1 MSKLRHPKPEDHEL
15 EMKRQE
21 LAIIEKELAI
31 REAELATVQGSLHQF
46 ESRSK
51 AELDPRYEE
60 LADLQQRIAELSA
73 RIKPADDGSDSAQ
86 GGGARGGASSIP
98 KTPPM
103 PRKRRARPE
112 APQPPPK
119 RPRPNLD
126 DESEFS
132 PADKLKRLY
141 RDVAKAVHPDLAE
154 DDLERQHRHALMVK
168 ANEAY
173 DAGDEALLS
182 AIIYEWESSA
192 EAIRGHGTIPDL
204 IRTIRKIHRGKLR
217 LAIISTELHRI
228 TGTSLYNLKTM
239 ADAAQ
244 QYERDLLNEMTGRLD
259 QDIAA
264 AKKQVQ
270 ELEKLVPPEEL
281 ASDETEQEESR
292 DVA

>member
-1 MSKLRHPKPEDHEL
+1 MSKPQHPTHPKPEDHEL
-15 EMKRQE
+15 ELKRQE
-21 LAIIEKELAI
+21 LEIIDKELAI

-60 LADLQQRIAELSA
+60 LADLQQRIGELSA
-73 RIKPADDGSDSAQ
+73 RLPEAPQEMGQHPRAEA
-86 GGGARGGASSIP
+86 GTARIP
-98 KTPPM
+98 KTPPR
-103 PRKRRARPE
+103 PRKQRDRP
-112 APQPPPK
+112 ATPQPPPR
-119 RPRPNLD
+119 RPRPKLD
-126 DESEFS
+126 DDSAE
-132 PADKLKRLY
+132 PADKLKKLY

-173 DAGDEALLS
+173 DAGDEAILS

-192 EAIRGHGTIPDL
+192 ESIRGHGTIPEL

-217 LAIISTELHRI
+217 LAIIATELHRI

-239 ADAAQ
+239 SDAAQ

-264 AKKQVQ
+264 AKEKVA
-270 ELEKLVPPEEL
+270 ELEKLVGPEEQ
-281 ASDETEQEESR
+281 AQEDSR